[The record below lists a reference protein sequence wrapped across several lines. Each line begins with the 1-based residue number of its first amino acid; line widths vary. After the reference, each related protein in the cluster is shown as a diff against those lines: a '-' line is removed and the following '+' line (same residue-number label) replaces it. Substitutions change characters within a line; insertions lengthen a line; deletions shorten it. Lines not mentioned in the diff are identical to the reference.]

1 VPVFILQHTN
11 NSLSILRKRSLCIRL
26 FHFLAFHLGAR
37 MSLRPRQRWTLVIGG
52 IAITLLLAAIF
63 TFGSLDVPFKPGNW
77 RAVMGLYSV
86 SSFITAALLVFGL
99 ILTRTILRLWA
110 ERSKDQLGARFKTK
124 MVVGAMALS
133 LLPVLFMFVVSYS
146 LLNRTLGRWFPR
158 PLEIASEQTQSLMN
172 DFGRGSLPRL
182 RNLAR
187 QVQADTSEPTEKVLQ
202 NAFKSGLDALW
213 ILDKNGNVVR
223 GGVVCDDQPEDR
235 SAQICESVGVMGKP
249 MKTLPSGVE
258 IWEAR
263 GKDYLVARVP
273 AFDKGQPVGTIA
285 VGYLTS
291 PNFLT
296 RLTDI
301 QSHRDEYDKEK
312 QNLRA
317 LKRQM
322 LLILCFFTMLLLFS
336 LMWIATFLAKQV
348 IVPIQALAEGTR
360 EVSSGNFDYQVAEQS
375 QDELGILIRS
385 FNAMTTQLRD
395 SRAQIDQF
403 TRNLQQA
410 VQELERR
417 RQLMET
423 ILENIPTGVISLDSE
438 GHILRENSA
447 VTHMFGGSTRDIE
460 SLEKL
465 LGSEATRTIQLLMRR
480 SLRMGVVSREIE
492 TVIAG
497 RVLHLA
503 VTVSSLGPRRANT
516 GFVLVLDDL
525 TEVLRAQKSAAWQE
539 VARRIAH
546 EIKNPLTPIQLSSQR
561 LSRFLDRRAP
571 GEIADPLD
579 PELTRLTQECS
590 RLIEREVATLAQLV
604 NEFSQFVRFPTAKL
618 APTSANTVIQEAV
631 EVFSGR
637 LDGITLKTSLS
648 ENLPPVRADGGLLRS
663 VVVNLIDNAAEA
675 LETATLREITVS
687 TSVHNDA
694 ETVEICVQDTGHGIS
709 PEDKDRL
716 FLPHFSTKNRGTGLG
731 LAIAARIVAEH
742 GGTIHVEDNF
752 PVGSRFLVELPSAEP
767 ATSAVAERNGVE
779 AT

>member
-1 VPVFILQHTN
+1 
-11 NSLSILRKRSLCIRL
+11 
-26 FHFLAFHLGAR
+26 
-37 MSLRPRQRWTLVIGG
+37 MSPLRPKHRWSLAIGG
-52 IAITLLLAAIF
+52 ILLSLLLAAIF

-77 RAVMGLYSV
+77 RAAMALYSV

-99 ILTRTILRLWA
+99 ILTRTVLRLWA

-133 LLPVLFMFVVSYS
+133 LLPVVFMFFVSYS

-172 DFGRGSLPRL
+172 DFGHNSLPRL

-187 QVQADTSEPTEKVLQ
+187 QVQANAPANSAEPIEQILQ

-213 ILDKNGNVVR
+213 ILDKNGIVLR
-223 GGVVCDDQPEDR
+223 GGVVCDDQAEDR
-235 SAQICESVGVMGKP
+235 SAQICESVGVAGKP
-249 MKTLPSGVE
+249 ARTLPSGVE

-263 GKDYLVARVP
+263 GKDYLVARIP
-273 AFDKGQPVGTIA
+273 TMEKGQVAGYIA
-285 VGYLTS
+285 AGYLTS
-291 PNFLT
+291 PNFLA
-296 RLTDI
+296 RLTEI
-301 QSHRDEYDKEK
+301 QSHREEYDKEK

-322 LLILCFFTMLLLFS
+322 LLILFFFTMLLLFS
-336 LMWIATFLAKQV
+336 LMWIAMFLAKQV
-348 IVPIQALAEGTR
+348 TVPIQALAEGTR
-360 EVSSGNFDYQVAEQS
+360 EVSSGNFDYQVPEQS

-423 ILENIPTGVISLDSE
+423 ILENIPTGVISLNSE

-447 VTHMFGGSTRDIE
+447 VTRMFGGSTRDIE
-460 SLEKL
+460 SLEHL

-561 LSRFLDRRAP
+561 LTRFLDRRNPA
-571 GEIADPLD
+571 EISDPAD

-590 RLIEREVATLAQLV
+590 RLIEREVSTLAQLV

-637 LDGITLKTSLS
+637 LDGISIKTSLA

-687 TSVHNDA
+687 TCAHGDA

-752 PVGSRFLVELPSAEP
+752 PVGSRFLVELPSAESVP
-767 ATSAVAERNGVE
+767 AAVAERNGVE

>member
-1 VPVFILQHTN
+1 
-11 NSLSILRKRSLCIRL
+11 
-26 FHFLAFHLGAR
+26 

-110 ERSKDQLGARFKTK
+110 ERSKDQLGSRFKTK

-133 LLPVLFMFVVSYS
+133 LLPVVFMFFVSYS

-187 QVQADTSEPTEKVLQ
+187 HVEADSAEPTEKILQ
-202 NAFKSGLDALW
+202 DAFKSGLDALW

-235 SAQICESVGVMGKP
+235 SAQICESVGVVGKP

-263 GKDYLVARVP
+263 GKDYLVGRIP
-273 AFDKGQPVGTIA
+273 AFDKGQVVGSIA
-285 VGYLTS
+285 AGYLTS
-291 PNFLT
+291 PSFLT

-301 QSHRDEYDKEK
+301 QAHRDEYDKEK

-322 LLILCFFTMLLLFS
+322 LLILFFFTMLLLFS

-360 EVSSGNFDYQVAEQS
+360 EVSSGNFDYQVPEQS

-410 VQELERR
+410 VGELERR

-561 LSRFLDRRAP
+561 LTRFLDRRAP
-571 GEIADPLD
+571 GEITDPLD

-637 LDGITLKTSLS
+637 LDGITLKTSLAD
-648 ENLPPVRADGGLLRS
+648 NLPPVRADGGLLRS

-675 LETATLREITVS
+675 LETATVREITVS
-687 TSVHNDA
+687 TSVQNDA
-694 ETVEICVQDTGHGIS
+694 ETVEICVRDTGHGIS

-752 PVGSRFLVELPSAEP
+752 PVGSKFLVELPSAEP
-767 ATSAVAERNGVE
+767 ATAAVVDRNGVE